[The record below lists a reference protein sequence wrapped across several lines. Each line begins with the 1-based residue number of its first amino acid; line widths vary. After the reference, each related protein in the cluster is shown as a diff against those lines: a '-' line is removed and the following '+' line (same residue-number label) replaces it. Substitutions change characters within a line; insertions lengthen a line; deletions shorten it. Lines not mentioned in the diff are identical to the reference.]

1 MTDTVV
7 KNNYLKLII
16 YWLYLSGLDKL
27 EGVGLQFLLHK
38 SSCGELT
45 DATVHTPE
53 VIVNTQSLIN
63 SNALQLDGC
72 HGAVKTGKISLRP
85 FLPLA

>member
-1 MTDTVV
+1 MITDTVL

-27 EGVGLQFLLHK
+27 EGVGLQFLASQ
-38 SSCGELT
+38 SSRGELT
-45 DATVHTPE
+45 EITIHTQR
-53 VIVNTQSLIN
+53 VIVNMQSLVN

-72 HGAVKTGKISLRP
+72 HGAIKTGKI
-85 FLPLA
+85 